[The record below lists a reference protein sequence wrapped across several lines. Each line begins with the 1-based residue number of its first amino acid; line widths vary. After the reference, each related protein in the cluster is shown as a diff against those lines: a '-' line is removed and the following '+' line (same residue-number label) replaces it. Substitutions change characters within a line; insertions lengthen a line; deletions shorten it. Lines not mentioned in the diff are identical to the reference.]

1 MSNVVCV
8 CFFFLVMVFFS
19 SSLICPKSA
28 ANSFIHNSP
37 KDTNTKTRF
46 FRFDTKSNTRY

>member
-19 SSLICPKSA
+19 SSLILSKISRK
-28 ANSFIHNSP
+28 FIYSQFPQRH
-37 KDTNTKTRF
+37 KHTKTRF
-46 FRFDTKSNTRY
+46 FRFDTKK